1 MNAKN
6 SIWGA
11 KLATVLLGGT
21 AMALAAPAIAY
32 AQAASAPASTDKIE
46 TVIVT
51 AGHRSQNILDVPY
64 NISSVSGDTIDQEHI
79 LDTAELMRSVPGVN
93 VVDRGDRN
101 ADIVSGIRI
110 RGLNVDSSALGD
122 YAVSAQATVSTY
134 VNDTPIFANFLLS
147 PSEIDHVE
155 VLKGPQGTL
164 YGSNSLGGTIR
175 YIMRAPEL
183 DEFSGEVSG
192 SISNVKTSDGVGFSG
207 TATLNIP
214 LGDKLALRA
223 TITRND
229 YPGDTAYVNLYKL
242 DATGTPI
249 APSGIGST
257 AAAYDN
263 KKDADFAKQWYGRA
277 ALLWKP
283 TSNFDATLTFMDQSD
298 QFGGRRTTSIGNNGS
313 GVPYREGQS
322 GSMILEPATRDVYLG
337 SLETNLDMGFATL
350 TSTTSVYNNRGEI
363 TSDNTGFYAQNDW
376 LRTFYYNYPRPLAEA
391 IRHFGDKAYTEEL
404 RLVSDGTHT
413 LDYIVGAYY
422 QNQELYSAQ
431 DSYLM
436 GFQQW
441 WDAAYCG
448 FFAPCEAA
456 VLNNNDFLYRH
467 YEHFTDA
474 ALYGDLTWHITS
486 AFSAT
491 GGMRY
496 FSDVDSTHVY
506 QTTGLY
512 SSIFATSDTIG
523 REANSKALFKGNV
536 SWKFSEDDLWYAT
549 VAQGY
554 RRGGSNGTPTIGRFA
569 ESPAW
574 LTYQPDTDI
583 DYETGVKGI
592 WQGITFNAD
601 IFYVDWQNPQINTA
615 TTNWGFFAVQ
625 NAQKATT
632 EGAEFQVSGN
642 LTDHLRYGLGY
653 TYTNAVL
660 GANAYS
666 ADGAYEINRKG
677 AQLPGAPRNTVDGSL
692 DYGIPLPNS
701 ANLYLHLDGYYQSP
715 TQDTLFSKNVF
726 LNTVTDPNPPGPP
739 VPGPFDGQP
748 KFYDPLSG
756 FSLWNASVSYEM
768 NDWSAIFWVK
778 NILDARGVTGV
789 YTQAYMGT
797 EPSENFGGN
806 DSKALTTLPRT
817 VGLTVSYKF

>member
-1 MNAKN
+1 MNTRFPDAVRQTR
-6 SIWGA
+6 
-11 KLATVLLGGT
+11 LATLLLSGT
-21 AMALAAPAIAY
+21 AILLAAPAL
-32 AQAASAPASTDKIE
+32 AQTVPAAPPPAGAEKIE

-51 AGHRSQNILDVPY
+51 AGHRAQNILAVPY

-79 LDTAELMRSVPGVN
+79 LDTAELMRSIPGVN

-134 VNDTPIFANFLLS
+134 VNETPIFANFLLS
-147 PSEIDHVE
+147 PSEIDRVE

-164 YGSNSLGGTIR
+164 YGSNSLGGTVR

-183 DEFSGEVSG
+183 DEFSGEVSATASSVALSSG
-192 SISNVKTSDGVGFSG
+192 IGFSG
-207 TATLNIP
+207 TGTINVP
-214 LGDKLALRA
+214 LGDTLALRA

-229 YPGDTAYVNLYKL
+229 YPGDTDYVNLYQL
-242 DATGTPI
+242 DATGTPV
-249 APSGIGST
+249 ATGGIGST
-257 AAAYDN
+257 QAAYTS
-263 KKDADFAKQWYGRA
+263 KKDADYAKQWYGRA

-298 QFGGRRTTSIGNNGS
+298 QFGGRRTTTQGTNGY
-313 GVPYREGQS
+313 GVPYQDGQS
-322 GSMILEPATRDVYLG
+322 GAMILEPATRDVYLA
-337 SLETNLDMGFATL
+337 SLETNWDMGFATL
-350 TSTTSVYNNRGEI
+350 TSSTSAYNNRGEI

-376 LRTFYYNYPRPLAEA
+376 YRDYYYNYPRPLSEA
-391 IRHFGDKAYTEEL
+391 IRHFGDKSYIEEV

-467 YEHFTDA
+467 WEHFTDA

-491 GGMRY
+491 GGIRY
-496 FSDVDSTHVY
+496 FDDVDSTHVY

-512 SSIFATSDTIG
+512 SSIFATSDTVG
-523 REANSKALFKGNV
+523 REATSKALFKGNL
-536 SWKFSEDDLWYAT
+536 SWQFDEDDLWYAT

-554 RRGGSNGTPTIGRFA
+554 RRGGSNGTPTVGRFA

-574 LTYQPDTDI
+574 ETYQPDTDI
-583 DYETGVKGI
+583 DYETGVKGV
-592 WQGITFNAD
+592 WHGITYNAD
-601 IFYVDWQNPQINTA
+601 IFYVDWKNPQINTS

-625 NAQKATT
+625 NGTKATT
-632 EGAEFQVSGN
+632 EGIETQINGN
-642 LTDHLRYGLGY
+642 ITDNLRYGLGY

-660 GANAYS
+660 GADLYA
-666 ADGAYEINRKG
+666 ADGTYLINTKG

-692 DYGIPLPNS
+692 DYGIPLANS
-701 ANLYLHLDGYYQSP
+701 ANIFLHLDGYYQSP
-715 TQDTLFSKNVF
+715 TQDTIFREGLFSNKYYYPM
-726 LNTVTDPNPPGPP
+726 D
-739 VPGPFDGQP
+739 
-748 KFYDPLSG
+748 G
-756 FSLWNASVSYEM
+756 FSIWNVSATYQM
-768 NDWSAIFWVK
+768 DSWSAILWTK
-778 NILDARGVTGV
+778 NLFDARGITGV

-797 EPSENFGGN
+797 SPAQNFYGN
-806 DSKALTTLPRT
+806 DSKELTALSRT
-817 VGLTVSYKF
+817 IGLTVNYKF

>member
-1 MNAKN
+1 MNTRFPDAVRQTR
-6 SIWGA
+6 
-11 KLATVLLGGT
+11 LATLLLSGT
-21 AMALAAPAIAY
+21 AILLAAPAL
-32 AQAASAPASTDKIE
+32 AQTVPAAPPPAGAEKIE

-51 AGHRSQNILDVPY
+51 AGHRAQNILAVPY

-79 LDTAELMRSVPGVN
+79 LDTAELMRSIPGVN

-134 VNDTPIFANFLLS
+134 VNETPIFANFLLS
-147 PSEIDHVE
+147 PSEIDRVE

-164 YGSNSLGGTIR
+164 YGSNSLGGTVR

-183 DEFSGEVSG
+183 DEFSGEVSATASSVALSSG
-192 SISNVKTSDGVGFSG
+192 IGFSG
-207 TATLNIP
+207 TGTINVP
-214 LGDKLALRA
+214 LGDTLALRA

-229 YPGDTAYVNLYKL
+229 YPGDTDYVNLYQL
-242 DATGTPI
+242 DATGTPV
-249 APSGIGST
+249 ATGGIGST
-257 AAAYDN
+257 QAAYTS
-263 KKDADFAKQWYGRA
+263 KKDADYAKQWYGRA

-298 QFGGRRTTSIGNNGS
+298 QFGGRRTTTQGTNGY
-313 GVPYREGQS
+313 GVPYQDGQS
-322 GSMILEPATRDVYLG
+322 GAMILEPATRDVYLA
-337 SLETNLDMGFATL
+337 SLETNWDMGFATL
-350 TSTTSVYNNRGEI
+350 TSSTSAYNNRGEI

-376 LRTFYYNYPRPLAEA
+376 YRDYYYNYPRPLSEA
-391 IRHFGDKAYTEEL
+391 IRHFGDKSYIEEV

-467 YEHFTDA
+467 WEHFTDA

-491 GGMRY
+491 GGIRY
-496 FSDVDSTHVY
+496 FDDVDSTHVY

-512 SSIFATSDTIG
+512 SSIFATSDTVG
-523 REANSKALFKGNV
+523 REATSKALFKGNL
-536 SWKFSEDDLWYAT
+536 SWQFDEDDLWYAT

-554 RRGGSNGTPTIGRFA
+554 RRGGSNGTPTVGRFA

-574 LTYQPDTDI
+574 ETYQPDTDI
-583 DYETGVKGI
+583 DYETGVKGV
-592 WQGITFNAD
+592 WHGITYNAD
-601 IFYVDWQNPQINTA
+601 IFYVDWKNPQINTS

-625 NAQKATT
+625 NGTKATT
-632 EGAEFQVSGN
+632 EGIETQINGN
-642 LTDHLRYGLGY
+642 ITDNLRYGLGY
-653 TYTNAVL
+653 TYTNAAL
-660 GANAYS
+660 GADLYA
-666 ADGAYEINRKG
+666 ADGTYLINTKG

-692 DYGIPLPNS
+692 DYGIPLANS
-701 ANLYLHLDGYYQSP
+701 ANIFLHLDGYYQSP
-715 TQDTLFSKNVF
+715 TQDTIFREGLFSNKYYYPM
-726 LNTVTDPNPPGPP
+726 D
-739 VPGPFDGQP
+739 
-748 KFYDPLSG
+748 G
-756 FSLWNASVSYEM
+756 FSIWNVSATYQM
-768 NDWSAIFWVK
+768 DSWSAILWTK
-778 NILDARGVTGV
+778 NLFDARGITGV

-797 EPSENFGGN
+797 SPAQNFYGN
-806 DSKALTTLPRT
+806 DSKELTALSRT
-817 VGLTVSYKF
+817 IGLTVNYKF